1 MFIQRKVGP
10 LRPYLGGVQG
20 LLFKCS
26 VGDDSLRAEVGDVG
40 VDVFDKRKCFVV
52 WKLLIGVSVGKMR
65 RDLSRYSSLV
75 WTTTWFPLYASWMIS
90 KQFPESDRRADQR
103 CGGRLRLNRAG
114 MILAS
119 LLLIVCRKFSMGG
132 GADQ

>member
-1 MFIQRKVGP
+1 MFLQRKVGP

-65 RDLSRYSSLV
+65 RGSFQVVILGLDDHLVPFVCLVDDQQAVSR
-75 WTTTWFPLYASWMIS
+75 
-90 KQFPESDRRADQR
+90 E
-103 CGGRLRLNRAG
+103 
-114 MILAS
+114 
-119 LLLIVCRKFSMGG
+119 
-132 GADQ
+132 